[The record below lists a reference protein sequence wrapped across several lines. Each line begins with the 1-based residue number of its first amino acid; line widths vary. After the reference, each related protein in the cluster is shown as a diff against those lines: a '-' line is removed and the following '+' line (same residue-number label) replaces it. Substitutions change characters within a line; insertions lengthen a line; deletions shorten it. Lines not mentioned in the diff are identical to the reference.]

1 MAPSFEFAVV
11 CCGLLRIHNACH
23 LKSSLYGRGIID
35 SGLLLLL
42 VRYLKFSLCG
52 RGIMDSEL
60 LLKFI
65 RFFSDYLSALSG
77 TLLRFF
83 LDNLCRNI

>member
-23 LKSSLYGRGIID
+23 LKSSMYGQGIMD
-35 SGLLLLL
+35 SELLLLL
-42 VRYLKFSLCG
+42 ARDLKFSLCG

-65 RFFSDYLSALSG
+65 GYFSDHLSALLG